1 MPATLYRLCAL
12 SKQREVMV
20 QLPTLESLLGDKL
33 TAFAPTTI
41 GVPLRKPDGTPGEVF
56 ADASYRVQPLVHG
69 TLSDACVGISIS
81 LQHGITPDDLAKSL
95 GTVPFWELVG
105 GEMVMVDAPASP
117 IGTII
122 AEIRRA
128 ADHG

>member
-1 MPATLYRLCAL
+1 MTRRPMGTKDSWRRPCVTTDTQWQGNPIKVSVGLYL
-12 SKQREVMV
+12 
-20 QLPTLESLLGDKL
+20 
-33 TAFAPTTI
+33 
-41 GVPLRKPDGTPGEVF
+41 DGTPGEVF

-122 AEIRRA
+122 AEIRKA